1 MKTIRFALLLALA
14 ALLTLGAV
22 GCKKQSASVE
32 GSLEEIM
39 QRIYDGTNV
48 AEWPQLG
55 NIPLDQENAAYYLG
69 TEVAFTEGLAS
80 EALISAIPHSVCL
93 IRVPEGTDVAGVK
106 TAIRENVDPNK
117 WICVGVSEND
127 VVVDNIGSLVILI
140 MSDESEALHD
150 SFLALAGK

>member
-69 TEVAFTEGLAS
+69 TEVAFTEGLSS
-80 EALISAIPHSVCL
+80 EALISAIPHS
-93 IRVPEGTDVAGVK
+93 
-106 TAIRENVDPNK
+106 
-117 WICVGVSEND
+117 
-127 VVVDNIGSLVILI
+127 
-140 MSDESEALHD
+140 
-150 SFLALAGK
+150 F